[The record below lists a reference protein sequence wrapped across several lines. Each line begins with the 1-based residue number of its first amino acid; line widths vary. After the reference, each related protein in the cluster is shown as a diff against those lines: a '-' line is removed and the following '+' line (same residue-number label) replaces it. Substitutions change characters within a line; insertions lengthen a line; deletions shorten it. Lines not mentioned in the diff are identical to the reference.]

1 MALNTYLTFDGNCRE
16 AFEFYRS
23 VFGGDFSVIQTF
35 ADGPPDMPGRD
46 ELGDRIMHV
55 SLPVGGNV
63 LMGSDRGPGFGPE
76 VVVGNNF
83 SISIDRTEPAA
94 LRRGVREAVRRRQGD
109 YADAGP
115 VLGLVL
121 RDVHGQVRHQLD
133 ARLRAAARLSGT
145 AVALRPGV
153 VVDAAEL
160 AVAGAETAG
169 GALDA

>member
-23 VFGGDFSVIQTF
+23 VFGGEFSVIQRF

-46 ELGDRIMHV
+46 ELGDQIMHV

-83 SISIDRTEPAA
+83 SISITGQSREHCDEVFAKLSAGGKVTMPMQDQFWGSYYGMCKDRF
-94 LRRGVREAVRRRQGD
+94 GINWMID
-109 YADAGP
+109 YALP
-115 VLGLVL
+115 
-121 RDVHGQVRHQLD
+121 RD
-133 ARLRAAARLSGT
+133 
-145 AVALRPGV
+145 
-153 VVDAAEL
+153 
-160 AVAGAETAG
+160 
-169 GALDA
+169 